1 MKRDYLTPTS
11 SVVLLC
17 ASAPIMQW
25 WEGSLMGDNRPLDPS
40 SFPH

>member
-11 SVVLLC
+11 SVVQLC

-25 WEGSLMGDNRPLDPS
+25 WDGGSGLDSFPPLDPK
-40 SFPH
+40 